1 MEIDLEVYPYDV
13 MSEQDMETLQI
24 DFLNM
29 MKFTVEL
36 YRGDASRLRRM
47 KSILS
52 KYGLALSEDCYHD
65 IQHVDCLT

>member
-36 YRGDASRLRRM
+36 YRGDASRLRQIGR
-47 KSILS
+47 
-52 KYGLALSEDCYHD
+52 A
-65 IQHVDCLT
+65 HV